1 MPSGQLLG
9 EQVDHKVFR
18 CFAFHDR
25 TRSFLYCGMKRK
37 RDWPGWYQEGNETMV
52 SALWRHLQDLQ
63 EFWVLWVKLAGMTV
77 LVNLVV
83 VAYQLHFVEESSS
96 G

>member
-1 MPSGQLLG
+1 
-9 EQVDHKVFR
+9 
-18 CFAFHDR
+18 
-25 TRSFLYCGMKRK
+25 
-37 RDWPGWYQEGNETMV
+37 MV

-63 EFWVLWVKLAGMTV
+63 EFWVLWAKLAGMTV